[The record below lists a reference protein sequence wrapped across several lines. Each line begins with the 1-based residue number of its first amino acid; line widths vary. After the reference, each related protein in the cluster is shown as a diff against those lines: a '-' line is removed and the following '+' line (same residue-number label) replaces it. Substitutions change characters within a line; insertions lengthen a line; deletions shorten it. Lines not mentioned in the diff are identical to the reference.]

1 MIVDC
6 KRKVILL
13 STPRGE
19 KLEHKERNPKKAI
32 SIISTMQAFRM
43 IRKGCQGYLY
53 ALEVT
58 TPVEPNLGEIPI
70 ANEFFDIY
78 KDVTGLPPDQE
89 VKFTI
94 GLVSSITPI
103 SKALYCIALVELAE
117 LGVQLQELVDK

>member
-1 MIVDC
+1 
-6 KRKVILL
+6 
-13 STPRGE
+13 
-19 KLEHKERNPKKAI
+19 
-32 SIISTMQAFRM
+32 MQAFRM